1 MESNNNNSQNEK
13 KQTTKRV
20 EGLAIDKKIE
30 IFERFLKLGI
40 KLNGQTVFEGHKIGQ
55 WAIQIRSI
63 SKKVKQGKCI
73 SNYARIS
80 LKDIEKLEAMG
91 ILDRCFES
99 SIDEKII
106 EVVEWSKKYPDIKLD
121 NSYSMKKELRKY
133 VSSEEEFE
141 ALYKRYYKAKG
152 YYGYIRARKSNGKLT
167 ETQILTCKEG
177 NVGGVFGWTSEVEI
191 LSQKYNIPE
200 DIIYDFYVSKKSIK
214 EIRMKCKKNEDQK
227 YKFKSEFDFDFNED
241 NSRNYDCLV
250 RKIYGSKD
258 GIIFYSSKQ
267 MKDLVEE
274 LPKKERI
281 IIERR
286 FGLKTGTPE
295 TCRELANELEYSYS
309 NVSLVE
315 NMIIE
320 KLRNKLKQVNYRI
333 LTLDE
338 DIDFMNSEF
347 LSEEEKAILH
357 SFYSNNIFLRER
369 EYSFIKENID
379 SEALKGIEILK
390 SLCEREGEIHKSNEE
405 ITIEEMEFS
414 RRVVTALKKIN
425 ITTLEELLEYVMSS
439 KNAISTISNIGEK
452 CQDEI
457 RDRLEKFGGVK
468 EEHGKWYTVE
478 EYAELE
484 AKRKTEKE
492 RADREM
498 EKVHS
503 EGDFFI
509 EELHLSCRSFKCLKN
524 AGIKVLSELVS
535 YANSSEDALLSL
547 PGFGVKSYEELKCKL
562 KKLGF
567 KQSKDGKWHY
577 KMKRKTSS
585 KDTTTEAEKAT
596 DVKVNEEFGE
606 SLEEMKAKKHTLVS
620 EYRKL
625 QTEKEQ
631 TKVEYNE
638 QLMGIGKTGSETVDF
653 PDIGD

>member
-1 MESNNNNSQNEK
+1 MESNNNNFQKK
-13 KQTTKRV
+13 KQTTKRT
-20 EGLAIDKKIE
+20 EGLSIDKKIE

-63 SKKVKQGKCI
+63 SKKLKQGI
-73 SNYARIS
+73 SISHYAKIS
-80 LKDIEKLEAMG
+80 LEDVKRLETMG

-121 NSYSMKKELRKY
+121 NSKSMKKELRKY
-133 VSSEEEFE
+133 ASSEEEFE

-152 YYGYIRARKSNGKLT
+152 YYSYIRARKSKGKLT

-177 NVGGVFGWTSEVEI
+177 NVGGVFGWASEVEV
-191 LSQKYNIPE
+191 LSKKYNIPE
-200 DIIYDFYVSKKSIK
+200 DIIYDLYVSKKSIK
-214 EIRMKCKKNEDQK
+214 EIRMKRNKNEGQK

-250 RKIYGSKD
+250 RRIYGSKD

-267 MKDLVEE
+267 IKDLVEK

-295 TCRELANELEYSYS
+295 TCRELANKLDYSYS
-309 NVSLVE
+309 NISLVE

-320 KLRNKLKQVNYRI
+320 KLRNKWKQLNYRI

-357 SFYSNNIFLRER
+357 SFYSNNIFLYEQG
-369 EYSFIKENID
+369 SFFRKENMD

-390 SLCEREGEIHKSNEE
+390 CLYEREEEIHKSNEK
-405 ITIEEMEFS
+405 ILIEEMEFS

-425 ITTLEELLEYVMSS
+425 ITTLEELLEYVKSS

-452 CQDEI
+452 CQDEL

-484 AKRKTEKE
+484 AKRKAEKE
-492 RADREM
+492 RKDEVR

-509 EELHLSCRSFKCLKN
+509 EELHLSCRSFNCLKR
-524 AGIKVLSELVS
+524 AEIKVLSEIVS

-567 KQSKDGKWHY
+567 KQSKDGKWYY

-585 KDTTTEAEKAT
+585 KDTTTEAKKTT

-606 SLEEMKAKKHTLVS
+606 SLEEMKVKKHTLVS

-625 QTEKEQ
+625 QVEKEQ

-638 QLMGIGKTGSETVDF
+638 QLMEIGKTGSETVDF
-653 PDIGD
+653 PDIDD